1 MSAYFESGFCVRQPS
16 WHGQEVLLDEHP
28 DNWADARQIAELTWE
43 PVELTPYTLWDLSA
57 FVCHY
62 CFGTLGKLHVETCPF
77 AEGRDELTIGNEILP
92 EGSVVTADG
101 VFLRDSDHK
110 AIARPDS
117 KLVLG
122 VRSDEYSTIYHG
134 AQNELGEYVSAAE
147 GRASMEE
154 IIDAFRGADG
164 SLKFETTGV
173 VREGREV
180 YALLYLDEPYEI
192 KGDSTTHLPFLA
204 ILNRHAGGGCRVM
217 PTQVRV
223 VCWNTFQAAERE
235 GEQSGRMFTF
245 RHVGDVAGRIA
256 EARET
261 IAGLRSE
268 TAEYV
273 EMANEL
279 TQLNVTDEHL
289 QQFLSEFLPN
299 PAEQGAH
306 VTERVQANV
315 DAARAMFK
323 SIYLDSVTTEG
334 VRGTAFGLLQ
344 TSTEYLD
351 HARAYRNRDSYLGRS
366 ILRPEPLKTR
376 ALEIVRRVVK

>member
-1 MSAYFESGFCVRQPS
+1 
-16 WHGQEVLLDEHP
+16 
-28 DNWADARQIAELTWE
+28 
-43 PVELTPYTLWDLSA
+43 
-57 FVCHY
+57 
-62 CFGTLGKLHVETCPF
+62 
-77 AEGRDELTIGNEILP
+77 
-92 EGSVVTADG
+92 
-101 VFLRDSDHK
+101 
-110 AIARPDS
+110 
-117 KLVLG
+117 
-122 VRSDEYSTIYHG
+122 
-134 AQNELGEYVSAAE
+134 
-147 GRASMEE
+147 
-154 IIDAFRGADG
+154 
-164 SLKFETTGV
+164 
-173 VREGREV
+173 
-180 YALLYLDEPYEI
+180 
-192 KGDSTTHLPFLA
+192 
-204 ILNRHAGGGCRVM
+204 
-217 PTQVRV
+217 

-334 VRGTAFGLLQ
+334 VRGTAFAAASPESRVTEQESERQNMSEQRRQLLELEEQ
-344 TSTEYLD
+344 GVPRYLIGELEQARRQLSGFGTLLTEASTRLQQRLD
-351 HARAYRNRDSYLGRS
+351 SVILHVNAGDSVNSLGEVHGQGGTIDVLCAGYMSALERVERALGMIEQWRRSKHSAALDAIVANRDSAV
-366 ILRPEPLKTR
+366 LRVTFTQTPRPN
-376 ALEIVRRVVK
+376 EIVELAADIAENYARPTVCQRRDRSNAFVAACEIVEQQS